1 MTDNKTSYFSKL
13 KRVRFVA
20 RHFYS
25 HKNSCPKTVYIQWMI
40 VKRTC
45 DILSKQCFHPFTAS
59 MIIQYIGQKTSFNIP
74 NLSSMYDF
82 MLDLIYFFVQK
93 VSDVLVLSRTVKPN
107 LIDCIC
113 IVTIL
118 YSWFHHYPRKWAK
131 ANNKKEKFMAHISNM
146 KGKFFR

>member
-1 MTDNKTSYFSKL
+1 MNSNKLLMARYSSFTAKSRMFNDRFLQQTDDLSNHFLIYLLNSFCKIAWVKIEKWFSSFIYQLELWFWKFTFGMKQIGHKMTDNKTSYFSKL

-59 MIIQYIGQKTSFNIP
+59 MIIQYIG
-74 NLSSMYDF
+74 
-82 MLDLIYFFVQK
+82 
-93 VSDVLVLSRTVKPN
+93 
-107 LIDCIC
+107 
-113 IVTIL
+113 
-118 YSWFHHYPRKWAK
+118 
-131 ANNKKEKFMAHISNM
+131 
-146 KGKFFR
+146 